1 LPLILL
7 NTLRLRATALI
18 VAACL
23 SSLFADA
30 LFADDFKLTKLEQDV
45 LELRRDVQLQ
55 QRKLE
60 LLEQQ
65 LAQQLTV
72 TPTSSSAAAS
82 GAHTANGAFAAWIN
96 HSAWRRIKPGMSE
109 IEVVEILGA
118 PTSMRNAV
126 DATTKILFYTLEIG
140 ASGFLSG
147 NVKVA
152 NHRVLEVQVP
162 LLKVAP

>member
-1 LPLILL
+1 VILPD
-7 NTLRLRATALI
+7 TLSLRATALI

-23 SSLFADA
+23 SGLFADA
-30 LFADDFKLTKLEQDV
+30 LYADDFRITKLEQDV
-45 LELRRDVQLQ
+45 LELRRDVQSQ

-65 LAQQLTV
+65 LAQQRTV
-72 TPTSSSAAAS
+72 TPISS
-82 GAHTANGAFAAWIN
+82 GAVAGGARTESGDPAAWIN
-96 HSAWRRIKPGMSE
+96 HSAWRRVKPGMSE
-109 IEVVEILGA
+109 IGVVEILGA
-118 PTSMRNAV
+118 PTSMRSA
-126 DATTKILFYTLEIG
+126 DDGTTKILFYTLEIG

-147 NVKVA
+147 NVKIA

>member
-1 LPLILL
+1 ML
-7 NTLRLRATALI
+7 NTLSLRATALI
-18 VAACL
+18 VAAGLC
-23 SSLFADA
+23 SLFAEA
-30 LFADDFKLTKLEQDV
+30 LYADDFRITKLEQDV

-65 LAQQLTV
+65 LALQ
-72 TPTSSSAAAS
+72 PTGSSSAAARVAGTES
-82 GAHTANGAFAAWIN
+82 GAPAAWIS